1 MASRIMQIALFIALI
16 AGMAALIMAMPI
28 YR

>member
-1 MASRIMQIALFIALI
+1 MASRIIQIIIFLALI

-28 YR
+28 YS